1 MNKIRVDKW
10 LWSIRIF
17 KSRTLATD
25 ACKGGKVK
33 VASVSV
39 KPSYQIGQGETVV
52 VKKNGFNF
60 EFRAKTLIE
69 KRVGAAIA
77 VTCYEDVTPEEEK
90 TKYAQWF
97 LNAAPN
103 SEKRERGT
111 GRPTKKERRDID
123 GLKDGDAYDWGDDE

>member
-1 MNKIRVDKW
+1 MSKIRVDKW

-33 VASVSV
+33 VGSVSV
-39 KPSYQIGQGETVV
+39 KPSYLIATGDVVV

-77 VTCYEDVTPEEEK
+77 ITCYEDVTPETEK
-90 TKYAQWF
+90 AKYAEWF

-103 SEKRERGT
+103 SEKREKGT
-111 GRPTKKERRDID
+111 GRPTKKERRELDD
-123 GLKDGDAYDWGDDE
+123 LKDGDVFDWGDDD

>member
-1 MNKIRVDKW
+1 MSKIRVDKW

-33 VASVSV
+33 VGGVSV
-39 KPSYQIGQGETVV
+39 KPSYQIAEGEVVV

-77 VTCYEDVTPEEEK
+77 VTCYEDVTPETEK
-90 TKYAQWF
+90 TKYAEWF
-97 LNAAPN
+97 LNASPTG
-103 SEKRERGT
+103 EKRERGT
-111 GRPTKKERRDID
+111 GRPTKKERREID
-123 GLKDGDAYDWGDDE
+123 DLKDGDVYDWGDDE